1 MKKNLI
7 LPMAALV
14 CGCTLALSGCG
25 DSRRTAA
32 ADYIGIDAAKEAALT
47 DAGVSAGQADFSS
60 AGLDNRDGVF
70 YYEVNFT
77 ENGTEYQYDIDAM
90 TGVVIEK
97 DVSQAVPES
106 SSGAETSDSSEDP
119 SSQAETSAALAGG
132 SAAQAADSSAQAG
145 GSAQSPASAHTG
157 AASSGAI
164 SESQAQSIALSH
176 AGLTEDQVAHMKVKK
191 DFHRGQSIFEVE
203 FYSTDGAEYSY
214 DISAEDGAVINYD
227 YDAGGSAAY
236 AQSGSG
242 MLTED
247 QARAV
252 VLQRVPGASG
262 TDIRL
267 KLDEDDGRMEYE
279 GWLDFDGM
287 EYEFKIDAYSG
298 AVLEWEADSVS
309 NP

>member
-119 SSQAETSAALAGG
+119 SPQAETSAALAGG

-145 GSAQSPASAHTG
+145 GSVQAPASAQTG

-176 AGLTEDQVAHMKVKK
+176 AGLTEDQVAHMKVKT

-236 AQSGSG
+236 ARFRYAHRGSG
-242 MLTED
+242 
-247 QARAV
+247 QSR
-252 VLQRVPGASG
+252 GAAAGSRG
-262 TDIRL
+262 LRDRHPAET
-267 KLDEDDGRMEYE
+267 GR
-279 GWLDFDGM
+279 G
-287 EYEFKIDAYSG
+287 
-298 AVLEWEADSVS
+298 
-309 NP
+309 

>member
-1 MKKNLI
+1 M
-7 LPMAALV
+7 
-14 CGCTLALSGCG
+14 
-25 DSRRTAA
+25 
-32 ADYIGIDAAKEAALT
+32 
-47 DAGVSAGQADFSS
+47 
-60 AGLDNRDGVF
+60 
-70 YYEVNFT
+70 NFT

-119 SSQAETSAALAGG
+119 SSQAETSAALAGS

-145 GSAQSPASAHTG
+145 GSTQAPASAQTG

-214 DISAEDGAVINYD
+214 DISAEDGTVINYD

-267 KLDEDDGRMEYE
+267 KLDEDDDRMEYE